1 MFYHAKNGKVPLDN
15 TELDYIVFGNGSR
28 YLILI
33 PGLGE
38 GLQTIGG
45 TAIPFALMYRKLA
58 KDYRVYVFGRRL
70 QMPDPFTTRD
80 MAEDIY
86 RSMVHLGIPSASIV
100 GVSLGG
106 MIVQHLAA
114 DHPEVVEKLIL
125 CVTLPYQNHALV
137 SCLTSWMEMAQ
148 RGDIKGVMIDTLL
161 KSNTSDNISKVLWAY
176 RLFGGLMP
184 KKHIDRFCIMARAGI
199 AHNGEN
205 ALPRITCP
213 TLILGGRLDQIVT
226 GEASELLHTLIPG
239 STLHM
244 YEEYGHGLYE
254 EAPDFL
260 DRIISFCSSE

>member
-1 MFYHAKNGKVPLDN
+1 MFYHAKNGKVSLDN

-28 YLILI
+28 NLVLI

-58 KDYRVYVFGRRL
+58 KAYRVYVFGRRIV
-70 QMPDPFTTRD
+70 MPDSFTTKD

-86 RSMVHLGIPSASIV
+86 RSMVQLGISSASVV

-114 DHPEVVEKLIL
+114 NHPEAVEKLVL
-125 CVTLPYQNHALV
+125 CVTLPYQNPTLV
-137 SCLTSWMEMAQ
+137 SCLTEWMEMAQ
-148 RGDIKGVMIDTLL
+148 QGDIKGVMIDTLL
-161 KSNTSDNISKVLWAY
+161 KSNSPDNIKKLLWAY
-176 RLFGGLMP
+176 RLFGGLLP

-199 AHNGEN
+199 DHDARQ
-205 ALPRITCP
+205 ALPHISCP

-226 GEASELLHTLIPG
+226 GEASELLHKLIG
-239 STLHM
+239 DSSLYM
-244 YEEYGHGLYE
+244 YEQYGHGLYE
-254 EAPDFL
+254 EADDFL
-260 DRIISFCSSE
+260 DRIMNFCGT